1 MYNLFQRVS
10 ELRSLEKKKRS
21 NRKNKIDIKIR

>member
-1 MYNLFQRVS
+1 MHNLFQKVS